1 MLLHPLC
8 ELVTD
13 VRQVEIGLKLRLEKS
28 TVLVCA
34 FMSHLFVYVS
44 HRHAELLVFPRL
56 FDSVSAFSPLSG

>member
-13 VRQVEIGLKLRLEKS
+13 AGQVGIGLELRLARS

-34 FMSHLFVYVS
+34 FVSHEFVYVS
-44 HRHAELLVFPRL
+44 HGCVELLVFPGL
-56 FDSVSAFSPLSG
+56 FDFVSAFSPLSG